1 METRKDRRYALTLLT
16 ACGVA
21 AVVNATT
28 LQDPELWGS
37 IIFACLAGGAR
48 LATTIKG
55 SNE

>member
-1 METRKDRRYALTLLT
+1 METRKDRRYALALLT

-21 AVVNATT
+21 AVVNATA

-37 IIFACLAGGAR
+37 IIFACLAGGGL

-55 SNE
+55 SK

>member
-37 IIFACLAGGAR
+37 IIFACFAGGAL

-55 SNE
+55 SK